1 MDLSEKT
8 KKVEPG
14 FCDAPCP
21 GRPGVS
27 CGSYTDYA
35 LVYSLDSDPTTR
47 TMNRHPTQST
57 PLLACPPPPTSTA
70 STSSPPATTAS
81 SAPGEDD
88 SDMDEQLPS
97 STTASSSDPKC
108 TAAIVIGS
116 LTAGAAVLSALLL
129 LVLRRRRRPRPTP
142 GDGHESALSHYDH
155 MERPLGDPASGMGQV
170 RPQVDSVVTP
180 PPPAAGDDTRR
191 ISQVSS
197 LTSTSCSR
205 QPSQYR
211 QDISPVDAEPSN
223 PAGLAVMN
231 ASRVVVRPL
240 VGRASLVDTPAASPK
255 RRYSLP
261 VALTRNGFGAVLRR
275 HGREP

>member
-1 MDLSEKT
+1 MDLSEKA
-8 KKVEPG
+8 KKVELN

-27 CGSYTDYA
+27 CGSDTGYA
-35 LVYSLDSDPTTR
+35 LVYSLESDPVTR
-47 TMNRHPTQST
+47 TTGRHPTQST
-57 PLLACPPPPTSTA
+57 PMLACSPPPTSTA

-88 SDMDEQLPS
+88 SHKDERLPS

-129 LVLRRRRRPRPTP
+129 LVLRRRRRPKPTT
-142 GDGHESALSHYDH
+142 DGHESALSHYDH
-155 MERPLGDPASGMGQV
+155 TERPLGDPASGMGQV
-170 RPQVDSVVTP
+170 TPQVDSVVAP
-180 PPPAAGDDTRR
+180 PPPAAGDDARR

-197 LTSTSCSR
+197 LTSTSCSG

-240 VGRASLVDTPAASPK
+240 VGRASLVDTPAASLK

-261 VALTRNGFGAVLRR
+261 VALTRSGFGVVLRWY
-275 HGREP
+275 GREP